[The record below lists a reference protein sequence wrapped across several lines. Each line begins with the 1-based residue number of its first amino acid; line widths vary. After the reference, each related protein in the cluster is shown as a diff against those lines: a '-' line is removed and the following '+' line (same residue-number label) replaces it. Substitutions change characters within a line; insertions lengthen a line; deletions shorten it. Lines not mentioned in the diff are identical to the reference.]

1 MRTCCALLLLAG
13 CNATGNDLTTDMAL
27 PDVPCGVELAAPF
40 AFTATKRAGDGVVC
54 VPPSPGRLASWAAV
68 SGDLALLAVQL
79 PAPGKYAFPAPGAR
93 VALVL
98 HDGTACDRW
107 SGSVEWTAGSPWRID
122 LALTCIGQPLELR
135 GVLFGEAGDGG
146 T

>member
-13 CNATGNDLTTDMAL
+13 CNTASTDLATDLAL
-27 PDVPCGVELAAPF
+27 PDAPCGVELDAPIEYN
-40 AFTATKRAGDGVVC
+40 ATKRAGDGVVC
-54 VPPSPGRLASWAAV
+54 VPPADGRLASWAAV
-68 SGDLALLAVQL
+68 SGDLALLAVEL
-79 PAPGKYAFPAPGAR
+79 PAPGRFALPAPGAR

-98 HDGTACDRW
+98 HDGTACDHW
-107 SGSVEWTAGSPWRID
+107 TGTAKWTAASSWRVD
-122 LALTCIGQPLELR
+122 FALTCADPPLELR